1 MSGQFNNTISE
12 DKMLGKE
19 YILATYFLYM
29 KRHDASRG
37 VLKRRLHALLS
48 AYNPDIR
55 EDWEH
60 DFVFGNLIDEEC
72 SEEKLRLIEEIIGR
86 KLYDDLT
93 YPPTD
98 IYTLR
103 RGMFHALLKYRVKV
117 GEITKTYDG
126 VMECSVG
133 FEFGIQFSRQV
144 SKEIFSTIIAKV
156 DRVLLLLLG
165 DKYDEKVSLA
175 DLTLKYGYSFVSDEK
190 FR

>member
-1 MSGQFNNTISE
+1 M
-12 DKMLGKE
+12 
-19 YILATYFLYM
+19 
-29 KRHDASRG
+29 
-37 VLKRRLHALLS
+37 
-48 AYNPDIR
+48 
-55 EDWEH
+55 
-60 DFVFGNLIDEEC
+60 
-72 SEEKLRLIEEIIGR
+72 
-86 KLYDDLT
+86 
-93 YPPTD
+93 
-98 IYTLR
+98 
-103 RGMFHALLKYRVKV
+103 LKYRVKV

-175 DLTLKYGYSFVSDEK
+175 DLNLKYGYSFVSDEK